1 MFGIP
6 SNSSKKVNLTKRT
19 STLTVNPN
27 GGTWNNS
34 TVPQAFSQA
43 PTSTKTI
50 SSAPSKTGNSFEGWT
65 KSDGGS
71 WDESTL
77 TYTFDSSDGTLT
89 AGWLA
94 NSYILTTVASPL
106 DAGTVTAGGTLDYDS
121 TKTLTATPENI
132 TGYTT
137 AFLNWTL
144 SGPGSLTSTT
154 TNPTTFKTGAGNA
167 TVTATFTKT
176 ANTYTVKF
184 NGNGADSG
192 SMANQSFVYDEAAK
206 PLSANQFI
214 KNNYNFIGWN
224 TKADGTGVSYE
235 PEQSVQNLAPSGVL
249 NLYAVWQL
257 AGYAIQYSANGH
269 GTPPAS
275 QIKVVGQNLTLQP
288 YMPDQEETSPRKV
301 YTITGDANGGTWEG
315 SNGVATSL
323 LHHLYSQY
331 QWNTKSNGTGIIYES
346 QAIYTADVALSLYAI
361 WNDNETREYTYMVPT
376 GTPSFSQTLTVTFDA
391 NTGDFEGAATST
403 AYGSR
408 NCEFEGWYTDIN
420 FTGNSTKTFLNK
432 DATYYAKWE
441 ELSYTIKFELSSN
454 EYNGNIQ
461 PYFKY
466 KSISVKASNFPVTL
480 GEPVAEGYKFD
491 KWELNNERK
500 TAIEITDFNS
510 LENKTITLTAT
521 WEPQLV
527 TVLEEIYYEMDGESG
542 KYDLV
547 QVIKNTGTVNSSYSE
562 SNYTCAVGFTENTSK
577 SESLSK
583 VSYKGNVVQRYFDRN
598 TYTLKYHNE
607 KANSDSTLSTQSFK
621 YFDHNILLEND
632 PMPPKDSYYTFD
644 CWVDASGKK
653 VTCIPAHT
661 ANDVDYYARY
671 NQSAPVQ
678 GVDFEIERTKI
689 NNKYI
694 LTIKKIENRTE
705 KLYYFYKG
713 IDRPVEITTDDNTPL
728 SHSTIYNDNSKE
740 TVFAWIYFGSE
751 PESPGARIIVNE
763 SSKVEVPLKFDSDT
777 VSLADYKQDKSAG
790 TLEKTSKCKDI
801 LEYRFQNDEDNDGEW
816 YELNKPLHVEKEDL
830 ENKVVKLRRKETFDR
845 VCSEAVD
852 VTFSKK
858 QKPSAPIIDN
868 NINIESGDMAYGI
881 TVISWSNTDIW
892 STGRFSTES
901 LKKMITNHLEA
912 HG

>member
-1 MFGIP
+1 MFGVP

-154 TNPTTFKTGAGNA
+154 TNPTTFTTGAGDA

-235 PEQSVQNLAPSGVL
+235 PEQSVQNLAPSGIL

-275 QIKVVGQNLTLQP
+275 QIKAVGQNLTLQP
-288 YMPDQEETSPRKV
+288 YMPDQEETSPREV
-301 YTITGDANGGTWEG
+301 YTITGDANGGIWYG
-315 SNGVATSL
+315 SNGEATSL

-331 QWNTKSNGTGIIYES
+331 QWNTKSNGTGIVYES
-346 QAIYTADVALSLYAI
+346 QAVYTADSALSLYAI
-361 WNDNETREYTYMVPT
+361 WNDDETREYTYMVPT

-403 AYGSR
+403 AYSSR
-408 NCEFEGWYTDIN
+408 NCEFEGWYTDPSGGIVRN
-420 FTGNSTKTFLNK
+420 SSSQVLASETVYAHYADSPFSSIFTPASCSKTGFELLGWAKNSNSTVP
-432 DATYYAKWE
+432 DYAPGIE
-441 ELSYTIKFELSSN
+441 IQLTSSDVIVVSDSWI
-454 EYNGNIQ
+454 ESS
-461 PYFKY
+461 P
-466 KSISVKASNFPVTL
+466 SNFITYDASSWSSDLNSEDYFRMSGKIGVVQDNQQIWKNISSEFYWVWSEGQIRAYSFSDLSITL
-480 GEPVAEGYKFD
+480 ILTPTVFSLAGNFDELLVDLNFSIDPYQYLYAVWGQKGEVYIGGGKYRILIYDGANWGQYQAYIAEGSR
-491 KWELNNERK
+491 W
-500 TAIEITDFNS
+500 
-510 LENKTITLTAT
+510 
-521 WEPQLV
+521 
-527 TVLEEIYYEMDGESG
+527 
-542 KYDLV
+542 
-547 QVIKNTGTVNSSYSE
+547 
-562 SNYTCAVGFTENTSK
+562 
-577 SESLSK
+577 
-583 VSYKGNVVQRYFDRN
+583 
-598 TYTLKYHNE
+598 
-607 KANSDSTLSTQSFK
+607 
-621 YFDHNILLEND
+621 
-632 PMPPKDSYYTFD
+632 
-644 CWVDASGKK
+644 
-653 VTCIPAHT
+653 IP
-661 ANDVDYYARY
+661 Y
-671 NQSAPVQ
+671 
-678 GVDFEIERTKI
+678 
-689 NNKYI
+689 
-694 LTIKKIENRTE
+694 
-705 KLYYFYKG
+705 
-713 IDRPVEITTDDNTPL
+713 
-728 SHSTIYNDNSKE
+728 
-740 TVFAWIYFGSE
+740 
-751 PESPGARIIVNE
+751 
-763 SSKVEVPLKFDSDT
+763 
-777 VSLADYKQDKSAG
+777 
-790 TLEKTSKCKDI
+790 
-801 LEYRFQNDEDNDGEW
+801 
-816 YELNKPLHVEKEDL
+816 
-830 ENKVVKLRRKETFDR
+830 
-845 VCSEAVD
+845 
-852 VTFSKK
+852 
-858 QKPSAPIIDN
+858 
-868 NINIESGDMAYGI
+868 
-881 TVISWSNTDIW
+881 
-892 STGRFSTES
+892 
-901 LKKMITNHLEA
+901 
-912 HG
+912 

>member
-176 ANTYTVKF
+176 ANAYTVKF

-257 AGYAIQYSANGH
+257 AGFAIQYNANGH

-346 QAIYTADVALSLYAI
+346 QAVYTADSALSLYAI
-361 WNDNETREYTYMVPT
+361 WNDDETREYTYMVPT

-408 NCEFEGWYTDIN
+408 NCEFEGWYTDPSGGVVRDSSSQVLASETVYAHYVDSPFSSI
-420 FTGNSTKTFLNK
+420 FTPASCSKTGFELLGWAKNSNSTVP
-432 DATYYAKWE
+432 DYAPGIE
-441 ELSYTIKFELSSN
+441 IQLTSSDVTVVSDSW
-454 EYNGNIQ
+454 IDSS
-461 PYFKY
+461 P
-466 KSISVKASNFPVTL
+466 SNFITYDISSWSSDLNSENYFRMSGKIGVVQDNQQIWRNISS
-480 GEPVAEGYKFD
+480 EFYWVWSEGQIRTYSFSD
-491 KWELNNERK
+491 LN
-500 TAIEITDFNS
+500 
-510 LENKTITLTAT
+510 ITLT
-521 WEPQLV
+521 
-527 TVLEEIYYEMDGESG
+527 
-542 KYDLV
+542 
-547 QVIKNTGTVNSSYSE
+547 
-562 SNYTCAVGFTENTSK
+562 
-577 SESLSK
+577 
-583 VSYKGNVVQRYFDRN
+583 
-598 TYTLKYHNE
+598 
-607 KANSDSTLSTQSFK
+607 
-621 YFDHNILLEND
+621 
-632 PMPPKDSYYTFD
+632 
-644 CWVDASGKK
+644 
-653 VTCIPAHT
+653 
-661 ANDVDYYARY
+661 
-671 NQSAPVQ
+671 
-678 GVDFEIERTKI
+678 
-689 NNKYI
+689 
-694 LTIKKIENRTE
+694 LTPT
-705 KLYYFYKG
+705 
-713 IDRPVEITTDDNTPL
+713 
-728 SHSTIYNDNSKE
+728 
-740 TVFAWIYFGSE
+740 
-751 PESPGARIIVNE
+751 
-763 SSKVEVPLKFDSDT
+763 T
-777 VSLADYKQDKSAG
+777 VSLAGDSDELLVDLNFSIDPYQYLYAVWGQKG
-790 TLEKTSKCKDI
+790 EVYIGGEKYRI
-801 LEYRFQNDEDNDGEW
+801 LIYDGANW
-816 YELNKPLHVEKEDL
+816 GQY
-830 ENKVVKLRRKETFDR
+830 
-845 VCSEAVD
+845 
-852 VTFSKK
+852 
-858 QKPSAPIIDN
+858 Q
-868 NINIESGDMAYGI
+868 AYIAEGSRWI
-881 TVISWSNTDIW
+881 PY
-892 STGRFSTES
+892 
-901 LKKMITNHLEA
+901 
-912 HG
+912 

>member
-34 TVPQAFSQA
+34 TVPQTFSQA

-50 SSAPSKTGNSFEGWT
+50 SSVPSKTGNSFEGWT

-71 WDESTL
+71 WDESTS

-154 TNPTTFKTGAGNA
+154 TNPTTFKTGAGDA

-184 NGNGADSG
+184 NGNGANSG

-257 AGYAIQYSANGH
+257 AGYAIQYNANGH

-315 SNGVATSL
+315 SNGDATSL
-323 LHHLYSQY
+323 SHHLYSQY

-408 NCEFEGWYTDIN
+408 NCEFEGWYTDPSGGVVRNSSSQVLASETVYAHYVDSPFSSI
-420 FTGNSTKTFLNK
+420 FTPASCSKTDFELLGWAKNSNSTVP
-432 DATYYAKWE
+432 DYAPGIE
-441 ELSYTIKFELSSN
+441 IQLTSSDVTIVSDSWVDSS
-454 EYNGNIQ
+454 
-461 PYFKY
+461 P
-466 KSISVKASNFPVTL
+466 SNF
-480 GEPVAEGYKFD
+480 
-491 KWELNNERK
+491 
-500 TAIEITDFNS
+500 ITHDISSWASDFNS
-510 LENKTITLTAT
+510 EN
-521 WEPQLV
+521 
-527 TVLEEIYYEMDGESG
+527 YFRMSG
-542 KYDLV
+542 R
-547 QVIKNTGTVNSSYSE
+547 IG
-562 SNYTCAVGFTENTSK
+562 
-577 SESLSK
+577 
-583 VSYKGNVVQRYFDRN
+583 VVQD
-598 TYTLKYHNE
+598 NE
-607 KANSDSTLSTQSFK
+607 QIWK
-621 YFDHNILLEND
+621 NISSE
-632 PMPPKDSYYTFD
+632 FQFG
-644 CWVDASGKK
+644 VQK
-653 VTCIPAHT
+653 V
-661 ANDVDYYARY
+661 
-671 NQSAPVQ
+671 
-678 GVDFEIERTKI
+678 
-689 NNKYI
+689 KYI
-694 LTIKKIENRTE
+694 QVGKNI
-705 KLYYFYKG
+705 
-713 IDRPVEITTDDNTPL
+713 
-728 SHSTIYNDNSKE
+728 
-740 TVFAWIYFGSE
+740 
-751 PESPGARIIVNE
+751 
-763 SSKVEVPLKFDSDT
+763 
-777 VSLADYKQDKSAG
+777 
-790 TLEKTSKCKDI
+790 
-801 LEYRFQNDEDNDGEW
+801 RF
-816 YELNKPLHVEKEDL
+816 
-830 ENKVVKLRRKETFDR
+830 
-845 VCSEAVD
+845 
-852 VTFSKK
+852 
-858 QKPSAPIIDN
+858 
-868 NINIESGDMAYGI
+868 
-881 TVISWSNTDIW
+881 
-892 STGRFSTES
+892 
-901 LKKMITNHLEA
+901 
-912 HG
+912 

>member
-6 SNSSKKVNLTKRT
+6 NNSSKKVNLTKRT

-34 TVPQAFSQA
+34 TVPQTFSQA

-257 AGYAIQYSANGH
+257 AGYAIQYNANGH

-288 YMPDQEETSPRKV
+288 YMPDQEETSPLEV

-315 SNGVATSL
+315 SNGDATSL
-323 LHHLYSQY
+323 PRHLYSQY

-346 QAIYTADVALSLYAI
+346 QAVYTADVALSLYAI

-408 NCEFEGWYTDIN
+408 NCEFEGWYTDPSGGVVRNSSSQVLASETVYAHYVDSPFSSI
-420 FTGNSTKTFLNK
+420 FTPASCSKTGFELLGWAKNSNSTVP
-432 DATYYAKWE
+432 DYAPGIE
-441 ELSYTIKFELSSN
+441 IQLTSNDVTIVSDSWIDSS
-454 EYNGNIQ
+454 
-461 PYFKY
+461 P
-466 KSISVKASNFPVTL
+466 SNF
-480 GEPVAEGYKFD
+480 
-491 KWELNNERK
+491 
-500 TAIEITDFNS
+500 ITHDISSWASDFNS
-510 LENKTITLTAT
+510 ENYFRMSGKIGVVQDNQQIWRNISSEFYWVWSEGQIRAYSFSDLSITLILTPTVFSLAGNFD
-521 WEPQLV
+521 ELLV
-527 TVLEEIYYEMDGESG
+527 DLNFSIDPYQYLYAVWGTKGEVYIGGEKYKILIYDGENWGQYQAYIAEGS
-542 KYDLV
+542 
-547 QVIKNTGTVNSSYSE
+547 
-562 SNYTCAVGFTENTSK
+562 
-577 SESLSK
+577 
-583 VSYKGNVVQRYFDRN
+583 R
-598 TYTLKYHNE
+598 
-607 KANSDSTLSTQSFK
+607 
-621 YFDHNILLEND
+621 
-632 PMPPKDSYYTFD
+632 
-644 CWVDASGKK
+644 W
-653 VTCIPAHT
+653 IP
-661 ANDVDYYARY
+661 Y
-671 NQSAPVQ
+671 
-678 GVDFEIERTKI
+678 
-689 NNKYI
+689 
-694 LTIKKIENRTE
+694 
-705 KLYYFYKG
+705 
-713 IDRPVEITTDDNTPL
+713 
-728 SHSTIYNDNSKE
+728 
-740 TVFAWIYFGSE
+740 
-751 PESPGARIIVNE
+751 
-763 SSKVEVPLKFDSDT
+763 
-777 VSLADYKQDKSAG
+777 
-790 TLEKTSKCKDI
+790 
-801 LEYRFQNDEDNDGEW
+801 
-816 YELNKPLHVEKEDL
+816 
-830 ENKVVKLRRKETFDR
+830 
-845 VCSEAVD
+845 
-852 VTFSKK
+852 
-858 QKPSAPIIDN
+858 
-868 NINIESGDMAYGI
+868 
-881 TVISWSNTDIW
+881 
-892 STGRFSTES
+892 
-901 LKKMITNHLEA
+901 
-912 HG
+912 